1 MLEEYDYI
9 IVGAGTS
16 GSVLAARLTEGKP
29 KATVLLLE
37 AGKPEMLLS
46 DIPALAPYIKLTH
59 YVWPYTMEHQP
70 GVCLG
75 KLLSYLF
82 RFSNTTGQL
91 VGQCV

>member
-1 MLEEYDYI
+1 MKISIFNIPDNGKPVEEYDYV

-46 DIPALAPYIKLTH
+46 DIPALTH
-59 YVWPYTMEHQP
+59 YFKETEYVWPYTMEHQP

-75 KLLSYLF
+75 ECHL
-82 RFSNTTGQL
+82 R
-91 VGQCV
+91 